1 MAQPLTLMA
10 VHAHPDDE
18 TIGTGGVL
26 ARAAAQGIRTVLVTC
41 TGGEVGEIAPE
52 TGVSLESLG
61 EVRKRELEEACK
73 ILDITHLELLGYRDS
88 GMAGTADNE
97 HPNAFAR
104 ADLTEATAKLATLV
118 RKYRPDVLVTYD
130 ENGFYG
136 HPDHI
141 NAHRITVG
149 AYELAADP
157 DHPSENGDGPW
168 APKKLYYTSVAR
180 SAMKRFGE
188 RLRELGIEFPAG
200 EGDDAPDPEWGTPD
214 ELITTMVDVSE
225 HVEQKRLALF
235 AHATQ
240 MGPEVFFAKLPTPV
254 FHQLFGQEQFQLVKS
269 RVPSTPPEAD
279 LFDGL
284 R

>member
-1 MAQPLTLMA
+1 LTLMA

-18 TIGTGGVL
+18 AIGTGGVL
-26 ARAAAQGIRTVLVTC
+26 ALAAAEGIRTVLVTC

-52 TGVSLESLG
+52 TGVTLEGLG
-61 EVRKRELEEACK
+61 EVRKRELEEACR
-73 ILDITHLELLGYRDS
+73 ILGITHLELLGYRDS
-88 GMAGTADNE
+88 GMEGTADNE

-104 ADLTEATAKLATLV
+104 ADLDAATAKLVALV
-118 RKYRPDVLVTYD
+118 RKYRPDVLVTYN

-168 APKKLYYTSVAR
+168 APKKLYYTAVAR
-180 SAMKRFGE
+180 SAMVRFGE
-188 RLRELGIEFPAG
+188 RLRELGIETPAG
-200 EGDDAPDPEWGTPD
+200 DGDESPGPEPEWGTPD
-214 ELITTMVDVSE
+214 ELITTVVDVSE
-225 HVEQKRLALF
+225 HVEQKRQALF

-240 MGPEVFFAKLPTPV
+240 MGPEVFFARLPTPA
-254 FHQLFGQEQFQLVKS
+254 FHQMFGQEQFQLVKS